1 MHKAIDSCDRNQLIS
16 DDLGKGNLMNQRVRL
31 FPEEKKNALMSI
43 TTKGKTVYLLYRRL
57 SQYDRDLTPY
67 TTERV
72 TATIRNGIVVGTVTA
87 YKEQTGLIFA
97 WDPVKNRILHV
108 SDGEFA
114 IQAILVSGNVYS
126 LHCISYYGKYP
137 ELRLCRMK
145 LGNKNMCKGY
155 EILSLPDEVTNHS
168 WPEGADVTIEY
179 HEDRIMIIMG
189 KERFSI
195 DVLDL

>member
-1 MHKAIDSCDRNQLIS
+1 MDY
-16 DDLGKGNLMNQRVRL
+16 RVRL
-31 FPEEKKNALMSI
+31 FPEENKKALMSA
-43 TTKGKTVYLLYRRL
+43 TVKEKTVCLLYQRL
-57 SQYDRDLTPY
+57 SQHNRDLTPL

-72 TATIRNGIVVGTVTA
+72 TATVCNGIVVGTVTA

-114 IQAILVSGNVYS
+114 IQAILVGDKVYS

-137 ELRLCRMK
+137 EFRLCRMK
-145 LGNKNMCKGY
+145 LGNKDICKGY

-168 WPEGADVTIEY
+168 WPEGTDVSIECR
-179 HEDRIMIIMG
+179 ENRLMIIMG
-189 KERFSI
+189 KEKFLI
-195 DVLDL
+195 DVPDL